1 MAASNITTSASVAGH
16 LPPTTQLSKY
26 KLVFLGDQ
34 AVGKT
39 SIITRFM
46 YDTFDTSYQVCKTY
60 TQKGRKLGSSFTE
73 FQCVLSFFWN
83 PIISSFDLIQ
93 IE

>member
-1 MAASNITTSASVAGH
+1 MATTTGASVSTPSAYVH
-16 LPPTTQLSKY
+16 TPTTQKY

-46 YDTFDTSYQVCKTY
+46 YDTFDTTYQVRNTN
-60 TQKGRKLGSSFTE
+60 SH
-73 FQCVLSFFWN
+73 VDN
-83 PIISSFDLIQ
+83 M
-93 IE
+93 

>member
-1 MAASNITTSASVAGH
+1 MAANTTLAPTLSNASVTP
-16 LPPTTQLSKY
+16 LQKY

-46 YDTFDTSYQVCKTY
+46 YDTFDTSYQVRLWPKIRTY
-60 TQKGRKLGSSFTE
+60 VGIVEMR
-73 FQCVLSFFWN
+73 LSRC
-83 PIISSFDLIQ
+83 
-93 IE
+93 

>member
-1 MAASNITTSASVAGH
+1 MASADGIKLGSDAAGAQAH
-16 LPPTTQLSKY
+16 IAKY

-46 YDTFDTSYQVCKTY
+46 YNQFDAHYQVGDCFSYSRLTHE
-60 TQKGRKLGSSFTE
+60 GDDWNR
-73 FQCVLSFFWN
+73 FFN
-83 PIISSFDLIQ
+83 ENDVF
-93 IE
+93 